1 MDSLISSKGKYH
13 ALIVQGS
20 KDIKKKIVKEKKP
33 KPDIKDEN
41 LNPTDEGSMKNVKK
55 KGNTTKCSYYNK
67 VFHPKKKCFKNNM
80 EIMSRLLEK
89 HKIEVPDELEKPV
102 DSS

>member
-1 MDSLISSKGKYH
+1 MGSLKSSNGKDH

-41 LNPTDEGSMKNVKK
+41 LNPTDEGSMNKVKK
-55 KGNTTKCSYYNK
+55 EGSTSKCYYYRNGLY
-67 VFHPKKKCFKNNM
+67 P
-80 EIMSRLLEK
+80 
-89 HKIEVPDELEKPV
+89 
-102 DSS
+102 